1 MKYVFLALLILPVL
15 VKSQTIAQKAD
26 ELLTAYSDQHKFS
39 GNVLIAKDGK
49 IIFQRSYGYAD
60 ISTKQPNTAATEF
73 RVGSLTKMFTSTAI
87 LQLAE
92 KGKLSLTDPVN
103 KYVSNFAYGDSVK
116 IINLLSHTSGIKGYT
131 DSPEP
136 TTLKESIDRFKYQPL
151 AFVPG
156 SQFEYNNF
164 NYILLSYIAEKTS
177 GVPFPKLIQ
186 SSVLSKAGM
195 THSGLDTKSRTSATR
210 AHGYTTNPATAEW
223 TEASEGNVALA
234 AGAGALY
241 STLGDLYKWSEAISK
256 HSVLPDSL
264 IKLAL
269 KPIQNN
275 YGMGWMTTDAFGRKQ
290 IGHTGSIPGF
300 IANFMKFPDQDITI
314 ILLSNYEDVD
324 GRQIS
329 KDLAAVTLGEA
340 YNLPVVK
347 KEVKLSDDVLNRYV
361 GEYTLPNGFSIAVSN
376 ESNKLFALAQ
386 GDQQKVELTPE
397 SETKFFLKG
406 PDTSIE
412 FIEEGGIVKYM
423 FVDLQGGQKLTKV
436 QSSK

>member
-1 MKYVFLALLILPVL
+1 MKYFFLTLLMLPLL
-15 VKSQTIAQKAD
+15 VKEQTIAQKAD

-60 ISTKQPNTAATEF
+60 ITTKQPNTAATEF

-92 KGKLSLTDPVN
+92 NGKLSLTDPVN
-103 KYVSNFAYGDSVK
+103 KYVPNFAYGDSVK

-131 DSPEP
+131 GSPEP

-151 AFVPG
+151 AFTPG

-164 NYILLSYIAEKTS
+164 NYILLSYVAEKTS
-177 GVPFPKLIQ
+177 GIPFPKLIQ
-186 SSVLSKAGM
+186 SAVLSKAGM
-195 THSGLDTKSRTSATR
+195 SHSGLDTKTRTSPGKAR
-210 AHGYTTNPATAEW
+210 GYTTNPATAEW
-223 TEASEGNVALA
+223 TQANEGNVALA

-241 STLGDLYKWSEAISK
+241 STLGDLYKWSEAVSK

-264 IKLAL
+264 IKLAM

-275 YGMGWMTTDAFGRKQ
+275 YGMGWMITDAFGRKQ

-300 IANFMKFPDQDITI
+300 IANFMKFPDQDVTI

-324 GRQIS
+324 GRQLS
-329 KDLAAVTLGEA
+329 KDLAAVTFGEA

-361 GEYTLPNGFSIAVSN
+361 GEYTMPNGFSIAVSN
-376 ESNKLFALAQ
+376 ESNKLFALAK
-386 GDQQKVELTPE
+386 GDQEKVELTPE

-412 FIEEGGIVKYM
+412 FIEEGGAVKYM

-436 QSSK
+436 K